1 MEGSVAA
8 APAANDGQQGTDAQV
23 QQGQGTDAGAVGI
36 DAAAINDT
44 LAGLASQQEEMRNFL
59 QSAPWAQAAPGT
71 QDAQTQAAEPQVP
84 AADLSFLDPASPT
97 FDAEN
102 AGDLLANAIQ
112 QQVQA
117 TSQQLV
123 QDAITPLQQQL
134 AEAKS
139 QQEADALAAEYPELA
154 QPEVAK
160 QVIDTTKEYVSAM
173 NLPPELAGNMGMI
186 RLVYMAARAADAA
199 NQQGAQ
205 GAQAATLEGG
215 AGARP
220 GGSQG
225 GLTVDQIV
233 GAGGRR
239 NVLPF
244 A

>member
-8 APAANDGQQGTDAQV
+8 ASAGEGQQSTDGQSQGAEN
-23 QQGQGTDAGAVGI
+23 GSI

-44 LAGLASQQEEMRNFL
+44 LANLASTQEEMRTFL
-59 QSAPWAQAAPGT
+59 QSAPWAQT
-71 QDAQTQAAEPQVP
+71 QGEGNGIESVAAEQQQQQQP
-84 AADLSFLDPASPT
+84 ATDLSFLDPESPS

-102 AGDLLANAIQ
+102 AGDLLGKAIQ
-112 QQVQA
+112 DQVQA
-117 TSQQLV
+117 TSQQMV
-123 QDAITPLQQQL
+123 KDAIAPLQQQM

-139 QQEADALAAEYPELA
+139 QQEADALAGEYPELA

-160 QVIDTTKEYVSAM
+160 QVLDTTKEYVAAM

-186 RLVYMAARAADAA
+186 RLVYMAGRAADTA
-199 NQQGAQ
+199 NEQGAA
-205 GAQAATLEGG
+205 GAQSAATLEGG

-220 GGSQG
+220 GGGQG

-233 GAGGRR
+233 GASGRR

-244 A
+244 G